1 MKNKNIIIMGASGR
15 LGSSL
20 SKRLIGEGANVIA
33 VDINKD
39 KLDSMHKTLD
49 SNRFTYFCENSTNAR
64 GLNKVFEESEKIF
77 GPIDGAINTSYPKNQ
92 NYGASFFDVTHE
104 DFYENV
110 GLHMSAYFIF
120 MQECAKYSL
129 NKDRTFSLVNL
140 SSIYGV
146 MAPRFS
152 IYESTSMTMP
162 VEYAAIKS
170 GIIHLTKYVTSF
182 TKKSKFRVN
191 TVSPGGI
198 IDNQDEA
205 FIIQYER
212 YSRLKGM
219 LYPQDISGAV
229 LFLLSDN
236 SEFICGQN
244 IVVDDCFST

>member
-1 MKNKNIIIMGASGR
+1 
-15 LGSSL
+15 
-20 SKRLIGEGANVIA
+20 
-33 VDINKD
+33 
-39 KLDSMHKTLD
+39 
-49 SNRFTYFCENSTNAR
+49 
-64 GLNKVFEESEKIF
+64 
-77 GPIDGAINTSYPKNQ
+77 
-92 NYGASFFDVTHE
+92 
-104 DFYENV
+104 
-110 GLHMSAYFIF
+110 
-120 MQECAKYSL
+120 
-129 NKDRTFSLVNL
+129 
-140 SSIYGV
+140 
-146 MAPRFS
+146 
-152 IYESTSMTMP
+152 MTMP

-219 LYPQDISGAV
+219 LDPQDISGAV

-244 IVVDDCFST
+244 IVVDDGFST